1 MPVETFPDDENTSQ
15 TLCGVAI
22 ICGRF
27 VLETAQI
34 TRGRSNL
41 PTLAVLAVL
50 EVLAAVFVW
59 SVVMGI
65 VSQNCYKAQ
74 SAR

>member
-1 MPVETFPDDENTSQ
+1 MPVETLPDDENMSQ
-15 TLCGVAI
+15 TLFGVAI
-22 ICGRF
+22 ICGGF

-34 TRGRSNL
+34 TRGRSDR
-41 PTLAVLAVL
+41 PTLAVLVM
-50 EVLAAVFVW
+50 VFLW

-65 VSQNCYKAQ
+65 VSQRCYKAQ